1 MMTTGTS
8 TDSQAARQAAPS
20 LAVRAGDLLAAEWI
34 KFWSVR
40 SAFWTLLV
48 ATLTPIAFS
57 DLLSFL
63 FAHPSA
69 KQAAAQAAAPPP
81 DPMSPAFYSLEYAV
95 LAVCVLGV
103 LQFSSEYST
112 GLIRTTFVAVP
123 RRRAVL
129 AAKAVVTGV
138 ATLVAGELVAFA
150 SFFIDQA
157 VLHARDYGVSW
168 SHPGVPGAVA
178 ASGTLLFV
186 CAMLGLAFGA
196 ITRHTAGG
204 IAATVA
210 LIVLPSIA
218 ALFPRPW
225 GARIG
230 RFTIID
236 AAQQVSL
243 LHPQTNMFSPAIS
256 MLILLAW
263 PAAALLAAAVTI
275 TRTQP

>member
-1 MMTTGTS
+1 MMTIGTRI
-8 TDSQAARQAAPS
+8 AGQAAPP

-48 ATLTPIAFS
+48 ATLTPVAFS
-57 DLLSFL
+57 DLLAFL

-69 KQAAAQAAAPPP
+69 KQASAPPP
-81 DPMSPAFYSLEYAV
+81 DPLSPAFYSLEYAV

-112 GLIRTTFVAVP
+112 GLIRTTFIAVP

-129 AAKAVVTGV
+129 AAKAVVTGF
-138 ATLVAGELVAFA
+138 ATLAAGETVAFM

-157 VLHARDYGVSW
+157 VLHARDLGVSW

-186 CAMLGLAFGA
+186 CAMLGLALGA

-210 LIVLPSIA
+210 LIVLPSVA

-225 GARIG
+225 GSRIG

-236 AAQQVSL
+236 AAQQVAL
-243 LHPQTNMFSPAIS
+243 LHPQANMFSPAIS

-263 PAAALLAAAVTI
+263 PAVALLAAAAVI
-275 TRTQP
+275 TRTET

>member
-1 MMTTGTS
+1 MMTTVARP
-8 TDSQAARQAAPS
+8 AAQAAPS
-20 LAVRAGDLLAAEWI
+20 LAVRAADLLASEWI

-40 SAFWTLLV
+40 STFWTLLV
-48 ATLTPIAFS
+48 GTVTPVALG
-57 DLLSFL
+57 DLLAYL

-69 KQAAAQAAAPPP
+69 KQASAPPP
-81 DPMSPAFYSLEYAV
+81 DPLSPAFYSLEYAV
-95 LAVCVLGV
+95 LAICVLGV

-129 AAKAVVTGV
+129 AAKAVVTGL
-138 ATLVAGELVAFA
+138 ATLAAGEVAAFT

-157 VLHARDYGVSW
+157 VLHARDLGVSW

-186 CAMLGLAFGA
+186 CAMLGLALGA

-210 LIVLPSIA
+210 LIILPSIA
-218 ALFPRPW
+218 ALFPSPW
-225 GARIG
+225 GNRIG

-236 AAQQVSL
+236 AAQQVAL
-243 LHPQTNMFSPAIS
+243 LHPHQNMFSPAIS

-263 PAAALLAAAVTI
+263 PALTLALAAAVI
-275 TRTQP
+275 TRTET